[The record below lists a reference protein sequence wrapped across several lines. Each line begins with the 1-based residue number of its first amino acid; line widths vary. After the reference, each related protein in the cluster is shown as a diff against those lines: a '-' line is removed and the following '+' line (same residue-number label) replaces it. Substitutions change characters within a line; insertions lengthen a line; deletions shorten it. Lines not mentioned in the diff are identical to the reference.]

1 MVSISNSGEANSAQ
15 ELGDRELVFRTREG
29 HRSAFDELVRR
40 YQRQATSIA
49 YRLLTNRDDA
59 MEITQD
65 AFLRAYDRL
74 DTLAQPEHFGGWF
87 LRILSNLALNRRRSR
102 ALRKTMSL
110 DAICDENDDS
120 VRLDRPDPRTPTPLE
135 QVSGE
140 EMRVRLYRE
149 IDQLPDMQRQSLVL
163 FSIEK
168 VPQKQVAKI
177 LDCSVEAVKWNV
189 FTARRK
195 LREKLGDDL

>member
-1 MVSISNSGEANSAQ
+1 
-15 ELGDRELVFRTREG
+15 
-29 HRSAFDELVRR
+29 
-40 YQRQATSIA
+40 
-49 YRLLTNRDDA
+49 
-59 MEITQD
+59 
-65 AFLRAYDRL
+65 
-74 DTLAQPEHFGGWF
+74 
-87 LRILSNLALNRRRSR
+87 
-102 ALRKTMSL
+102 MSL